1 MTGSPVGVDLNQV
14 FVRRRDIV
22 YRSAEVRGLGR
33 SDRTHVCSP
42 NTERRSPIVLD
53 TSSCYRIAKHIE
65 HLMEPMEEIDEPI
78 QEQTTT
84 AAEISEDLSEA
95 TAVEISE
102 ATEDAQLKPI
112 YFISGLGADR
122 RIFQWLQADDYRP
135 VHVEW
140 ISPKKNEPIED
151 YAKRL
156 TEQIKDDN
164 PIVVGLSF
172 GGLMAIEIA
181 KQIPTEKVILLSSV
195 KDRLE
200 IPFYF
205 KLFRILPLHRV
216 APFKSFLFAFYW
228 LAYWLFAPEGS
239 DQKKLLKTVLVETD
253 PHFLKWALHKV
264 VVWQNQDVPENLV
277 HVHGK
282 RDRIFPYRY
291 VNPDYSIE
299 SSGHLMVMNR
309 AEEISN
315 LLKELTI
322 QTQIE
327 ESS

>member
-1 MTGSPVGVDLNQV
+1 
-14 FVRRRDIV
+14 
-22 YRSAEVRGLGR
+22 
-33 SDRTHVCSP
+33 
-42 NTERRSPIVLD
+42 
-53 TSSCYRIAKHIE
+53 
-65 HLMEPMEEIDEPI
+65 MEETDAPV

-84 AAEISEDLSEA
+84 AAEISADISEA
-95 TAVEISE
+95 TSAEISE
-102 ATEDAQLKPI
+102 ATTEAQLKPI

-122 RIFQWLQADDYRP
+122 RIFQWLKADGYRP
-135 VHVEW
+135 IHVEW
-140 ISPKKNEPIED
+140 ISPDKGEAIED
-151 YAKRL
+151 YATRL
-156 TEQIKDDN
+156 REQIKDDN
-164 PIVVGLSF
+164 PVVVGLSF

-205 KLFRILPLHRV
+205 KLFRIVPLHRV
-216 APFKSFLFAFYW
+216 VPFKSLLFAFYW

-239 DQKKLLKTVLVETD
+239 EQKKLLKTILVETD

-264 VVWQNQDVPENLV
+264 VVWQNQNVPENLV
-277 HVHGK
+277 HLHGK

-299 SSGHLMVMNR
+299 SSGHLMVMTR

-322 QTQIE
+322 QTQIDE
-327 ESS
+327 VS